1 MESLIFAPAYQIAQA
16 IRDRSISV
24 EEVIT
29 AHLAQIDQYNQ
40 QLNAIV
46 TLDREKALNLAHAAD
61 LALKKAENWGELHGV
76 PVTIKDTWS
85 TQGLRTTS
93 SYPPL
98 AQYIPPQDAIA
109 VARLRA
115 AGAIIIGKTNTP
127 QLAEDF
133 QTNSPI
139 FGRTNNPWNLEYTP
153 GGSSGGGAAAVA
165 AGFSPLELGSDC
177 GGSIRIPAHFCGV
190 FGFKPTEQRVSC
202 VGHIPE
208 LPGLPKTIRHLQTVG
223 IMARSVEDLRLC
235 LSVIEQ
241 PQSTTAEIETISAH
255 QPSLPLSSCRL
266 AWTERFADIPVT
278 TEMSGVM
285 RQLSTPLAHQG
296 CEIKERS
303 PPDFDFNQVW
313 ETYNT
318 IFDLEFASQPQEQT
332 PESLQNYHDA
342 LARRNV
348 FIDKIERFLEN
359 WDAWLTPVAATPAF
373 THRPMGV
380 DLEVDRVSLPYW
392 QVLNAYVTPFN
403 LTGSPVVAIPVCQS
417 LEGLPIGIQIIG
429 KKGSDL
435 KLLVIA
441 QQLSQLIGG
450 FQRPPGY

>member
-16 IRDRSISV
+16 IASRSVSV
-24 EEVIT
+24 AEVIT
-29 AHLAQIDQYNQ
+29 AHLAQIDRYNPE
-40 QLNAIV
+40 LNAIV
-46 TLDREKALNLAHAAD
+46 TLDRENALNLATAAD
-61 LALKKAENWGELHGV
+61 LALEKAENWGKLHGV
-76 PVTIKDTWS
+76 PITIKDTWS

-98 AQYIPPQDAIA
+98 SDYIPPQDAIA

-139 FGRTNNPWNLEYTP
+139 FGRTNNPWNREYTP
-153 GGSSGGGAAAVA
+153 GGSTGGGAAAVA

-241 PQSTTAEIETISAH
+241 PQSSPAERVSISAH
-255 QPSLPLSSCRL
+255 QPSLPLSSCRF
-266 AWTERFADIPVT
+266 AWTERFADIPIT
-278 TEMSGVM
+278 TEIRGVM
-285 RQLSTPLAHQG
+285 RQLSTRLAHLG
-296 CEIKERS
+296 CNIQQRS
-303 PPDFDFNQVW
+303 PPDIDFNQMW
-313 ETYNT
+313 ETYST
-318 IFDLEFASQPQEQT
+318 IFNFEFAFLPDQT
-332 PESLQNYHDA
+332 PEPLQSYDCA
-342 LARRNV
+342 IAKRNT
-348 FIDKIERFLEN
+348 FIDQIECFLEN
-359 WDAWLTPVAATPAF
+359 WDAWITPVAAIPAF

-380 DLEVDRVSLPYW
+380 DLEVNRVSLPYW
-392 QVLNAYVTPFN
+392 RVLNAYVIPFN
-403 LTGSPVVAIPVCQS
+403 LTGNPVVAIPICQS
-417 LEGLPIGIQIIG
+417 IEGLPIGIQIIG

-435 KLLVIA
+435 KLLAIA
-441 QQLSQLIGG
+441 QQLSQLMGG